1 LASASGI
8 RSEDEKEGNRC
19 DDDAGDDD
27 EQDWTAEGW
36 SFVGRRDWG
45 GCHECWMQNAEC
57 TKVRFLSDASSA
69 ISGGFCKRMATESHF
84 LMMCSS

>member
-1 LASASGI
+1 LAFSAGI
-8 RSEDEKEGNRC
+8 RAEDDEERNRS

-36 SFVGRRDWG
+36 SFVGWRDWG
-45 GCHECWMQNAEC
+45 GCHGWLDAEC
-57 TKVRFLSDASSA
+57 TRVRFVSDASSA